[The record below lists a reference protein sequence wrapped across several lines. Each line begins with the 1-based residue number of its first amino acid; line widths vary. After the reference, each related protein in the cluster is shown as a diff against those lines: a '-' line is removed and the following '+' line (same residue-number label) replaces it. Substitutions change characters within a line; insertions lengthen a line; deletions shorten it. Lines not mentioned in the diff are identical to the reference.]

1 MSVSAFDSAI
11 TGELLADADVRALF
25 SDSRKIADML
35 RVEGGLAC
43 AQARLG
49 LLPPGVARRIADA
62 SMTLQP
68 DLTAIGSATA
78 RDGVPVPELVRQL
91 RATLDDEAASY
102 VHYGATSQDIL
113 DTACVLALRDLCD
126 LVDRRARD
134 LVLRLGA
141 LAARHRA
148 TLCLARTRTQPAV
161 PTSLGLRA
169 LAWARPLSRER
180 ARLAALRGE
189 VLCVQFGG
197 AAGNLSALGDHG
209 AAVADALAEELGL
222 ARSVPAWHGERDGL
236 LALTDGLA
244 RIAGALG
251 KLGQDIAHGCQAE
264 VGELRLAGAG
274 GSSTMPNKAN
284 PVAAETLVALARHA
298 AGSLAAAHQGQ
309 LHALERDGAAWTL
322 EWLALPQVA
331 LAAGGGLSRASALL
345 DTLEVDTE
353 RMAAAVTGGAGLP
366 MAEAASFALAR
377 HMSRAQAQDL
387 VARACR
393 TASDGGGHLLEVLA
407 RQTDAPVDWLALQ
420 APEALLGQAPALV
433 DRGLAQ
439 LAADERPGDSR

>member
-1 MSVSAFDSAI
+1 MSVSAFDSVL
-11 TGELLADADVRALF
+11 TGDLLADADVRALF
-25 SDSRKIADML
+25 SDRRKIADML

-68 DLTAIGSATA
+68 DLQAIGAATA

-91 RATLDDEAASY
+91 RAGLDAEAAGY
-102 VHYGATSQDIL
+102 VHHGATSQDIL
-113 DTACVLALRDLCD
+113 DTASVLALRDLCD
-126 LVDRRARD
+126 LIDRRARD
-134 LVLRLGA
+134 VIRRLAA

-148 TLCLARTRTQPAV
+148 TPCLARTRTQTAV
-161 PTSLGLRA
+161 PTSFGLRA

-180 ARLAALRGE
+180 ARLAALRAD

-197 AAGNLSALGDHG
+197 AAGNLSALGDRG
-209 AAVADALAEELGL
+209 AEVADALADELGL
-222 ARSVPAWHGERDGL
+222 RRSVPAWHSERDGM
-236 LALTDGLA
+236 LALADGLA

-251 KLGQDIAHGCQAE
+251 KLGQDVAHGCQTE
-264 VGELRLAGAG
+264 VGELHLAGGG

-284 PVAAETLVALARHA
+284 PVAAEMLVALARHA

-331 LAAGGGLSRASALL
+331 TAAGGSLSRALGLL
-345 DTLEVDTE
+345 DALSVDAD
-353 RMAAAVTGGAGLP
+353 RMAAAVTGGAGLA
-366 MAEAASFALAR
+366 MAEAASFTLAQ
-377 HMSRAQAQDL
+377 HLPRAQAQGL
-387 VARACR
+387 VAQACR
-393 TASDGGGHLLEVLA
+393 TAADGGGHLLDILA
-407 RQTDAPVDWLALQ
+407 GQTDAPVDWPALR
-420 APEALLGQAPALV
+420 APDTLLGQAPSLV

-439 LAADERPGDSR
+439 LGADEGPGDSC

>member
-1 MSVSAFDSAI
+1 
-11 TGELLADADVRALF
+11 
-25 SDSRKIADML
+25 ML

-49 LLPPGVARRIADA
+49 LVPPGVARRIADA
-62 SMTLQP
+62 SMTLKP
-68 DLTAIGSATA
+68 DLAAIGTATA

-91 RATLDDEAASY
+91 RAALDDEAASY
-102 VHYGATSQDIL
+102 VHFGATSQDIV
-113 DTACVLALRDLCD
+113 DTAFVLALRDLCD

-134 LVLRLGA
+134 VVRQVA
-141 LAARHRA
+141 TLAARHRT

-161 PTSLGLRA
+161 PTSFGLRA

-197 AAGNLSALGDHG
+197 AAGNLSALGERG
-209 AAVADALAEELGL
+209 PEVADALAQELGL

-251 KLGQDIAHGCQAE
+251 KLGQDVAHGCQAE
-264 VGELRLAGAG
+264 VGELHLSGGG

-298 AGSLAAAHQGQ
+298 IGSLAGAHQGQ

-322 EWLALPQVA
+322 EWLALPQLAV
-331 LAAGGGLSRASALL
+331 AAGGGLSRALGLLEALS
-345 DTLEVDTE
+345 VDTD

-366 MAEAASFALAR
+366 MAEAASFALAP
-377 HMSRAQAQDL
+377 HLPRAQARDL
-387 VARACR
+387 VDQACR
-393 TASDGGGHLLEVLA
+393 TAADGAGHLLDVLA
-407 RQTDAPVDWLALQ
+407 RRTDAPVDWPALR
-420 APEALLGQAPALV
+420 APDALLGQAPALV

-439 LAADERPGDSR
+439 LAADEGPGDRR

>member
-1 MSVSAFDSAI
+1 MSVSAFDSVL
-11 TGELLADADVRALF
+11 TGDLLADADVRALF
-25 SDSRKIADML
+25 SDRRKIADML

-68 DLTAIGSATA
+68 DLEAIGAATA

-91 RATLDDEAASY
+91 RAGLDAEAAGY
-102 VHYGATSQDIL
+102 VHHGATSQDIL
-113 DTACVLALRDLCD
+113 DTASVLALRDLCD
-126 LVDRRARD
+126 LIDRRARD
-134 LVLRLGA
+134 VIRQVAA

-161 PTSLGLRA
+161 PTSFGLRA

-180 ARLAALRGE
+180 ARLAALRAD

-197 AAGNLSALGDHG
+197 AAGNLSALGDRG
-209 AAVADALAEELGL
+209 AEVADALAEELGL
-222 ARSVPAWHGERDGL
+222 GRSVPAWHSERDGM
-236 LALTDGLA
+236 LALGDGLA

-251 KLGQDIAHGCQAE
+251 KLGQDVAHGCQAE
-264 VGELRLAGAG
+264 VGELHLADGG

-284 PVAAETLVALARHA
+284 PVAAEMLVALARHA

-331 LAAGGGLSRASALL
+331 TAAGGSLSRALGLL
-345 DTLEVDTE
+345 DALSVDAD
-353 RMAAAVTGGAGLP
+353 RMAAAVTGGAGLAT
-366 MAEAASFALAR
+366 AEAASFALAQ
-377 HMSRAQAQDL
+377 HLPRAQAQVL
-387 VARACR
+387 VAQACR
-393 TASDGGGHLLEVLA
+393 TAAGGGGHLLDILA
-407 RQTDAPVDWLALQ
+407 RQTDAPVDWPALR
-420 APEALLGQAPALV
+420 APDTLLGQAPSLV

-439 LAADERPGDSR
+439 LAADEGPGDSS